1 MQEVVNALPGGYPE
15 SIQPPTSNQQSLSQA
30 VYARRSEYTRP
41 RDIKIKVCS
50 YFFLSLAVYRLA
62 SSLARKL
69 TTAEA
74 SLDVLSHVI
83 DLFW

>member
-50 YFFLSLAVYRLA
+50 ILFLLHQAT
-62 SSLARKL
+62 SSGAPQR
-69 TTAEA
+69 
-74 SLDVLSHVI
+74 
-83 DLFW
+83 